1 MWSERKE
8 IRMQTNPSRGE
19 DEAFVEAVKKNRPEI
34 IRSPYSDALKTL
46 KLTLAADTSL
56 EKGKIISLSNFK

>member
-1 MWSERKE
+1 
-8 IRMQTNPSRGE
+8 MQTDPYQAE
-19 DEAFVEAVKKNRPEI
+19 DEAFIEAVKKNRPEI

-46 KLTLAADTSL
+46 KLTLAADSSL